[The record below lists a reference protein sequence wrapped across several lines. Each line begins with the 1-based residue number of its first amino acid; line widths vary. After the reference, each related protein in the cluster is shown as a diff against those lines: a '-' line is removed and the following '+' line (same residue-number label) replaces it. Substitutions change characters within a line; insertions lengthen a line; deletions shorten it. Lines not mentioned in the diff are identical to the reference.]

1 MKTSSGKDHVQIK
14 MPENVK
20 PDEAPRLG
28 GFRPFYLLQCLWEH
42 RQMRKYV
49 IMGVQGSGKG
59 TQAKLLAD
67 TFDLVHLIV
76 DGFPRNARQAEFF
89 LESFD
94 IDGVIN
100 LHLSDDQVERRILS
114 RRLCEGCGLDY
125 NLIAHR
131 PKVEDTCDVC
141 NGRLVGRDD
150 DTPEA
155 LGKRLRDYHSKTKPV
170 IEIFERKEFVV
181 TIDAD
186 QAKQDVFEDIC
197 SALGLP
203 AAGE

>member
-1 MKTSSGKDHVQIK
+1 M
-14 MPENVK
+14 
-20 PDEAPRLG
+20 
-28 GFRPFYLLQCLWEH
+28 
-42 RQMRKYV
+42 
-49 IMGVQGSGKG
+49 
-59 TQAKLLAD
+59 
-67 TFDLVHLIV
+67 
-76 DGFPRNARQAEFF
+76 DGFPRNARQAEFI

-100 LHLSDDQVERRILS
+100 LPLSDDQVERRILS

-131 PKVEDTCDVC
+131 PTVEGTSDVC
-141 NGRLVGRDD
+141 NGRLIGRDD

-155 LGKRLRDYHSKTKPV
+155 LAKRLRDYHSKTKPL

-181 TIDAD
+181 TSDAN
-186 QAKQDVFEDIC
+186 QPKQDVFESIC

-203 AAGE
+203 VTGE